1 MNVSIYR
8 MLKDTNMDN
17 TMLEREIKRMQEID
31 RIKVS
36 HAKDVF
42 YNPDTGSVLPSLD
55 TCHASTQED
64 LPSFLSRV
72 GSVRDGGSS
81 VTPQPN
87 LLGSATVRDYVSFIS
102 QKDIVTHKELKGV
115 CERAHKQPS

>member
-1 MNVSIYR
+1 MLEEMNVSIYR
-8 MLKDTNMDN
+8 MLKDANMDN

-72 GSVRDGGSS
+72 GSVRDGGTCI
-81 VTPQPN
+81 TPQPN

-102 QKDIVTHKELKGV
+102 
-115 CERAHKQPS
+115 